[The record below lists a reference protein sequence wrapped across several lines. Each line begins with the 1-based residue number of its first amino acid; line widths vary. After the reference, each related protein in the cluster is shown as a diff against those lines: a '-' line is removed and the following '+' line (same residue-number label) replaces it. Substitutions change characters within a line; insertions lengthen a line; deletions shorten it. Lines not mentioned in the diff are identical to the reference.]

1 MQSAETMTAKA
12 ILDEVRRKFGFI
24 PHVLKELS
32 ASPPALQVY
41 LGGQDALANG
51 SLTTEE
57 QQVVQLT
64 VAAHNACHYCQVAHG
79 WLGQKVGVASSDLQA
94 IREGKDLGDSAVALV
109 HRVTVVVLEKRGWV
123 DQEQVIQWEAEGLSR
138 AKLYEII
145 AYIGLKTITNYV
157 NHIANTPVDE
167 VFQS

>member
-1 MQSAETMTAKA
+1 MSGAEDMTAEA
-12 ILDEVRRKFGFI
+12 ILEQVKNKFGFI
-24 PHVLKELS
+24 PNVLKELS

-41 LGGQDALANG
+41 LRGQDALAKG
-51 SLTTEE
+51 SLNAKE

-64 VAAHNACHYCQVAHG
+64 VAAHNACHYCQAAHE
-79 WLGQKVGVASSDLQA
+79 WLGQQVGVISSDLQA
-94 IREGKDLGDSAVALV
+94 IREGNDLKDSAMALV

-123 DQEQVIQWEAEGLSR
+123 DQEQVTQWEGEGLSR

-145 AYIGLKTITNYV
+145 SYIGLKTITNYV
-157 NHIANTPVDE
+157 NHIAHTPVDE